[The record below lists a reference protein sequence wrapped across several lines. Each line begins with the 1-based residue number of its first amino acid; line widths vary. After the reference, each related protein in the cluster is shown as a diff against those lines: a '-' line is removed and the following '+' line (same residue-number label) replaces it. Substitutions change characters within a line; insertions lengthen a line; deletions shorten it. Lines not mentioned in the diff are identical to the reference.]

1 MPKGQKGGSTYRRGG
16 RQKGTKNKVSK
27 REKMRQE
34 CEASGLTPLE
44 YMISLLRDPAAP
56 REERKWAAAQAA
68 PYIHA
73 KLQATTISGDKD
85 APLIPPTRRDELFG
99 TVEQARRIAFVL
111 ARGSAA
117 ERELA
122 EGDAPGVDTE
132 AEPIPVPIPEPE
144 TTTEAPEP
152 PAEPAEPPLP
162 KHPYIFIEEGERE
175 RSGHRAWLAME
186 GRDVLNTFHGS
197 QARQRARDW
206 IAKKFGNSP
215 CEEIEVPLPD
225 EEGANHGTEE

>member
-73 KLQATTISGDKD
+73 KLQSTTISGDKD

-111 ARGSAA
+111 GMGDVAKQ
-117 ERELA
+117 ELDKM
-122 EGDAPGVDTE
+122 DAPVVDTE
-132 AEPIPVPIPEPE
+132 PKPIPAPEPEPE
-144 TTTEAPEP
+144 TVPEAPKSKSEP
-152 PAEPAEPPLP
+152 TEPPLP
-162 KHPYIFIEEGERE
+162 KHAYVYIEEGERE
-175 RSGHRAWLAME
+175 RSGERAWLAME
-186 GRDVLNTFHGS
+186 GRDVLNTFHGADTRQ
-197 QARQRARDW
+197 QARAW
-206 IAKKFGNSP
+206 VAMKFNASP
-215 CEEIEVPLPD
+215 AEEIE
-225 EEGANHGTEE
+225 GSR